1 MAFVV
6 VRQGA
11 APAGLQRQS
20 RLGAVERL
28 DLDLTLLIDRGHRGV
43 RWRIEIEADNVGQL
57 VGEVWVA
64 RPLERAAAM
73 RLKLVRGPDVG
84 RCWSP

>member
-11 APAGLQRQS
+11 APAGLQRHS
-20 RLGAVERL
+20 RLGAVEGV
-28 DLDLTLLIDRGHRGV
+28 DLTLLIGRGHHGV
-43 RWRIEIEADNVGQL
+43 HWRIEIEADNVGQL